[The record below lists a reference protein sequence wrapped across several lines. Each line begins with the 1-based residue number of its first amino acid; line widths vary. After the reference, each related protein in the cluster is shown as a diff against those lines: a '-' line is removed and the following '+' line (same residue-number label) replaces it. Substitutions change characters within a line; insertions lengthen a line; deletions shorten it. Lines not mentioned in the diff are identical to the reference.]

1 MWYSRS
7 VLAGI
12 AGAALMTSLVACS
25 NPDTSVPSATPN
37 RTTGQ
42 QTRDALDPARGPA
55 EAAGRAID
63 RANNPSRP

>member
-1 MWYSRS
+1 MSHVRMMS
-7 VLAGI
+7 VGI
-12 AGAALMTSLVACS
+12 AGAALLVSLAACS
-25 NPDTSVPSATPN
+25 DPNTSVPSATPN

-55 EAAGRAID
+55 EAAGRAAD